1 MVGFF
6 IVKDLEGGITLVL
19 NFFEIVLVMKIG
31 ELDLLLVDLVGKGFV
46 RGGLLGIRGFIE
58 GEEVEC
64 VFIMFK
70 I

>member
-1 MVGFF
+1 MVGLF
-6 IVKDLEGGITLVL
+6 IVKDLEGGITVVL

-31 ELDLLLVDLVGKGFV
+31 ELDLLLVDFVGKGFV
-46 RGGLLGIRGFIE
+46 RGGLLGIWGFIE